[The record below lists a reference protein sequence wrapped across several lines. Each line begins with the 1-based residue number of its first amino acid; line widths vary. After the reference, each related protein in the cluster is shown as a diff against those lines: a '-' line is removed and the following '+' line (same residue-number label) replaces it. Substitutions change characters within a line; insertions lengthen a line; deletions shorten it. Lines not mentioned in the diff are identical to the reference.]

1 MCWLLPPN
9 LNCSLCRIQLYLSGG
24 SVASFTRGYAA
35 CVYVNINIVHYIRK
49 KALCV
54 IKIIVVGSI
63 HT

>member
-1 MCWLLPPN
+1 MPYSTVPQWWL
-9 LNCSLCRIQLYLSGG
+9 GG
-24 SVASFTRGYAA
+24 EVQSMLASFARGYAA